1 MNGQAHVDKSLASC
15 ERVIFFEEGVRKMSD
30 AVIVLN
36 DANFEEMAVK
46 AALPALID
54 LWAPWCAPCRMIA
67 PVIEQ
72 LAAEYAGKAVVGKV
86 NVDENPAIA
95 SRYGVTS
102 IPTLMFL
109 KNGDVKDQ
117 MIGVPAGNAKRVIE
131 EKLKNM
137 LD

>member
-1 MNGQAHVDKSLASC
+1 
-15 ERVIFFEEGVRKMSD
+15 
-30 AVIVLN
+30 
-36 DANFEEMAVK
+36 
-46 AALPALID
+46 
-54 LWAPWCAPCRMIA
+54 MIA

-102 IPTLMFL
+102 IPTLIFL

>member
-1 MNGQAHVDKSLASC
+1 
-15 ERVIFFEEGVRKMSD
+15 MSD

-36 DANFEEMAVK
+36 DANFEEMAAK
-46 AALPALID
+46 SALPALID
-54 LWAPWCAPCRMIA
+54 LLAPWCAPCRMIA

-102 IPTLMFL
+102 IPTLIFL

>member
-1 MNGQAHVDKSLASC
+1 
-15 ERVIFFEEGVRKMSD
+15 MSD
-30 AVIVLN
+30 AVIALN
-36 DANFEEMAVK
+36 DANLEEMAVK

-102 IPTLMFL
+102 IPTLIFL

-131 EKLKNM
+131 EKLKICWINRCEPPNAPKASGGFSM
-137 LD
+137 FTHD